1 MVDKVVQCTFMSPG
15 FFIFYKKV
23 ADIRHRCTAPCNNR
37 SMAKTRLALHLSTIV
52 IGRLHFFCFTLWYSI
67 KERMR
72 GSLEAPPIRMTNI
85 LAAAFMLLFS
95 VEPLP
100 SVVSAFATTQ
110 NVLRAS
116 TALSSSSNSDNN
128 GVGDQGIDDFENNR
142 MDIVRSLQKQFYL
155 AESPTLAIPDEE
167 WDAQSYVTSSRPS
180 AKLDEST
187 GKITNL
193 PLWRVGW
200 IETPGR
206 RNCLNVHEGIYTHM
220 FESILSTQSNTN
232 DPLYF
237 GHLYLP
243 GGTAS
248 AKSGEE
254 RYRLKTWREELD
266 DDHRF
271 DNYSKSSTLTAPD
284 ISTPSVDRSAVVGC
298 LMQIVD
304 HRRME
309 DGRLML
315 LVQAVERFVV
325 DEVLETLP
333 YSVANVQILL
343 DKEDVTFKGDDAND
357 KNEQVDENFCK
368 HLRGNAVTASF
379 FYHDYEFNK
388 PKLPIGKGSNSYLS
402 KDDVPWVEI
411 SKLLPFAEYS
421 SDDVCLDAANDK
433 LASIQYSLSSSMNNR
448 DDANSNFEGGELP
461 IEEQLFNGGVLW
473 DPSPIHNVI
482 VRRSLDTTDCDALE
496 KLLLLAMDDFCRA
509 TGFKLPEEVQVLIP
523 PEMDYL
529 DQMPSECTTLSPLY
543 PKLRRQ
549 RRLSYLAPALIE
561 NLEEVGKGIRHIWL
575 NTPST
580 KARLLGALER
590 YDYLNNKLLGQFE

>member
-1 MVDKVVQCTFMSPG
+1 MKAIRETILLSMPAMS
-15 FFIFYKKV
+15 
-23 ADIRHRCTAPCNNR
+23 
-37 SMAKTRLALHLSTIV
+37 
-52 IGRLHFFCFTLWYSI
+52 
-67 KERMR
+67 
-72 GSLEAPPIRMTNI
+72 
-85 LAAAFMLLFS
+85 AAAIFLLCL
-95 VEPLP
+95 PL
-100 SVVSAFATTQ
+100 SASAFTTIQ
-110 NVLRAS
+110 QQTLHVPAQKTN
-116 TALSSSSNSDNN
+116 TYTPLSLSNSDDNA
-128 GVGDQGIDDFENNR
+128 GDEGGIEDFESNR
-142 MDIVRSLQKQFYL
+142 MDLVRSLQKSFYMPD
-155 AESPTLAIPDEE
+155 SPTKVILDDNDE
-167 WDAQSYVTSSRPS
+167 ASAYGTASSRPR
-180 AKLDEST
+180 AQLDEST

-220 FESILSTQSNTN
+220 FEQILSTQSDTN

-243 GGTAS
+243 GGTKA
-248 AKSGEE
+248 AKSGAE

-266 DDHRF
+266 DDDRF
-271 DNYSKSSTLTAPD
+271 DDYSKSSTLKAPD

-325 DEVLETLP
+325 DEVIETLP

-343 DKEDVTFKGDDAND
+343 DKEDVQFKGEGND
-357 KNEQVDENFCK
+357 EENDHVDENFCK
-368 HLRGNAVTASF
+368 YLRGKAVTASF

-388 PKLPIGKGSNSYLS
+388 PKLPIGKGSKDSYLS

-411 SKLLPFAEYS
+411 SNLLPFAEYS
-421 SDDVCLDAANDK
+421 SDDVSLNAANEK
-433 LASIQYSLSSSMNNR
+433 SASVQECLLSSTNNGN
-448 DDANSNFEGGELP
+448 DSSNYAEGELP
-461 IEEQLFNGGVLW
+461 MEEQLFNAGILW
-473 DPSPIHNVI
+473 DPPSVKNVI
-482 VRRSLDTTDCDALE
+482 VRRSLDTSDCDALE
-496 KLLLLAMDDFCRA
+496 TLLWLALDDFCRA
-509 TGFKLPEEVQVLIP
+509 TGFNLPEEVRVLMP

-529 DQMPSECTTLSPLY
+529 DQIPSEHALSPLY
-543 PKLRRQ
+543 PKIRRQ

-580 KARLLGALER
+580 KARLRGALER
-590 YDYLNNKLLGQFE
+590 YDYLNNKLLGQFD

>member
-1 MVDKVVQCTFMSPG
+1 MMVSA
-15 FFIFYKKV
+15 I
-23 ADIRHRCTAPCNNR
+23 
-37 SMAKTRLALHLSTIV
+37 
-52 IGRLHFFCFTLWYSI
+52 
-67 KERMR
+67 
-72 GSLEAPPIRMTNI
+72 SLLCLP
-85 LAAAFMLLFS
+85 FS
-95 VEPLP
+95 
-100 SVVSAFATTQ
+100 VSAFITTKQ
-110 NVLRAS
+110 QLLHAPAKRS
-116 TALSSSSNSDNN
+116 ILYKTLSLSRSDDN
-128 GVGDQGIDDFENNR
+128 GGADGDIDDFESNR
-142 MDIVRSLQKQFYL
+142 MDIVRSLQKSFYMPD
-155 AESPTLAIPDEE
+155 SPTTLIPDDDNEE
-167 WDAQSYVTSSRPS
+167 AAAYAISSRPR
-180 AKLDEST
+180 AQLDEST

-220 FESILSTQSNTN
+220 FESILSTQLDTN

-243 GGTAS
+243 GGTKS

-266 DDHRF
+266 DDDRF
-271 DNYSKSSTLTAPD
+271 DNYSKTSTLKAPD
-284 ISTPSVDRSAVVGC
+284 ISTPSIDRSAVVGC
-298 LMQIVD
+298 LMQIAD

-343 DKEDVTFKGDDAND
+343 DKEDVQFKGDDNN
-357 KNEQVDENFCK
+357 KNEQIDENFCK
-368 HLRGNAVTASF
+368 YLRGNAVTASF

-388 PKLPIGKGSNSYLS
+388 PKLPGGKDNNSYLS
-402 KDDVPWVEI
+402 KDDVQWVEI

-421 SDDVCLDAANDK
+421 SDDISLNAANEK
-433 LASIQYSLSSSMNNR
+433 SSSMQESLNSSFNKG
-448 DDANSNFEGGELP
+448 DASSNFAEGEPP
-461 IEEQLFNGGVLW
+461 IEEQLFNGGILW
-473 DPSPIHNVI
+473 DPPSIPNVI
-482 VRRSLDTTDCDALE
+482 VRRSLDTSDCDALE
-496 KLLLLAMDDFCRA
+496 TLLWLAMDDFCRA
-509 TGFKLPEEVQVLIP
+509 TGFNLPLEVRVLMP

-529 DQMPSECTTLSPLY
+529 DQMPSEHALSPLY
-543 PKLRRQ
+543 PKIRRQ

-575 NTPST
+575 DTPST
-580 KARLLGALER
+580 HARLRGALER
-590 YDYLNNKLLGQFE
+590 YDYLNNKMFGQFD

>member
-1 MVDKVVQCTFMSPG
+1 ML
-15 FFIFYKKV
+15 V
-23 ADIRHRCTAPCNNR
+23 AAI
-37 SMAKTRLALHLSTIV
+37 
-52 IGRLHFFCFTLWYSI
+52 
-67 KERMR
+67 
-72 GSLEAPPIRMTNI
+72 I
-85 LAAAFMLLFS
+85 LLC
-95 VEPLP
+95 LP
-100 SVVSAFATTQ
+100 FLVSAFTTIQ
-110 NVLRAS
+110 QAPTPAQRS
-116 TALSSSSNSDNN
+116 TLYTTLSLSRSDDN
-128 GVGDQGIDDFENNR
+128 GGDDGGIDDFESNR
-142 MDIVRSLQKQFYL
+142 MDIVRSLQKSFYMPDGPTTL
-155 AESPTLAIPDEE
+155 TPRDDNDEAEGF
-167 WDAQSYVTSSRPS
+167 VTSSRQK
-180 AKLDEST
+180 AQLDEST
-187 GKITNL
+187 GKVTNL

-220 FESILSTQSNTN
+220 FNSILSTQADTN

-243 GGTAS
+243 GGTKA

-266 DDHRF
+266 DVNRF
-271 DNYSKSSTLTAPD
+271 DDYSKSSTLKSPD

-343 DKEDVTFKGDDAND
+343 DKEDIQFKGDDNN
-357 KNEQVDENFCK
+357 KNEDIDENSVRY
-368 HLRGNAVTASF
+368 LRGNAVTASF

-388 PKLPIGKGSNSYLS
+388 PKLPGANDNNDYLS
-402 KDDVPWVEI
+402 KDDVQWLEI

-421 SDDVCLDAANDK
+421 SDHVSLTVANEK
-433 LASIQYSLSSSMNNR
+433 SSSIQESLLSFVNSKGDASSNY
-448 DDANSNFEGGELP
+448 AGGELP
-461 IEEQLFNGGVLW
+461 IEEQLYNGGILW
-473 DPSPIHNVI
+473 DPPSIPNVI
-482 VRRSLDTTDCDALE
+482 VRRSLDSSDCDALE
-496 KLLLLAMDDFCRA
+496 TLLWLAMDDFCRA
-509 TGFKLPEEVQVLIP
+509 TGFNLPEEVRILMP

-529 DQMPSECTTLSPLY
+529 DQTPPERALSPLY
-543 PKLRRQ
+543 PKIRRQ

-561 NLEEVGKGIRHIWL
+561 NLEEVGKNIRHIWL
-575 NTPST
+575 DTPST
-580 KARLLGALER
+580 HARLRGALER
-590 YDYLNNKLLGQFE
+590 YDYLNNKLMGQFE